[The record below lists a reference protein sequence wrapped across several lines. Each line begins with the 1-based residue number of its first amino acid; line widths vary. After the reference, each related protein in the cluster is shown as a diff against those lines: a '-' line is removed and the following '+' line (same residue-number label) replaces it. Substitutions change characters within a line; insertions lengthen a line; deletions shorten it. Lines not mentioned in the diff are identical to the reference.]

1 MKIAF
6 IGDSFSA
13 YSQDG
18 QEKNHWSYLLSQH
31 FPKHQYINYSTGG
44 RGYDYYRLAM
54 LDASASR
61 VNNSS
66 PVMVESI
73 R

>member
-31 FPKHQYINYSTGG
+31 FPQHQYINYSLGG
-44 RGYDYYRLAM
+44 RG
-54 LDASASR
+54 
-61 VNNSS
+61 
-66 PVMVESI
+66 
-73 R
+73 